1 MTASSSS
8 GVTAQKN
15 GSFCLVLLVALKYM
29 PTCGHSPQP
38 CVGPRPGKNGR
49 GRSTVFSSGKEE
61 VWGRIYD
68 KYVCIWKQAVFQV
81 NSPKLPKPRVVLVK
95 AAEKES
101 TRHTAECLVLALRSG
116 SRGAV
121 WKRRAQV
128 RSPSGTGPPVP
139 SPSAVPGDTSQTEP
153 PFSFSGGELLL
164 LTL

>member
-1 MTASSSS
+1 MRAQSTAMCRPTPWKEWE
-8 GVTAQKN
+8 GQKH
-15 GSFCLVLLVALKYM
+15 SFQLGQRRGLGEDLRQIRLHLEAGCL
-29 PTCGHSPQP
+29 PS
-38 CVGPRPGKNGR
+38 VG
-49 GRSTVFSSGKEE
+49 
-61 VWGRIYD
+61 
-68 KYVCIWKQAVFQV
+68 V